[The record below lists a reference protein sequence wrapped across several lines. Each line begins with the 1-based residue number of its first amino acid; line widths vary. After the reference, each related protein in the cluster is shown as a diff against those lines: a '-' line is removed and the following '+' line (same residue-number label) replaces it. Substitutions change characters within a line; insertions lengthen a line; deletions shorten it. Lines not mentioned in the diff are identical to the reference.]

1 MFDGTSA
8 AGPEPVHAR
17 SLLPSLGN
25 EAGIDAYCDTMSHHR
40 RKEVAVERKP
50 VEGLLEVLAEPALT
64 RAAAPRHL
72 GEVHASGGCEK
83 KFHGLD
89 DERLESFA

>member
-1 MFDGTSA
+1 MFDGTGA

-50 VEGLLEVLAEPALT
+50 VKGLLEVLAEPALT

-72 GEVHASGGCEK
+72 GEVHAS
-83 KFHGLD
+83 
-89 DERLESFA
+89 

>member
-1 MFDGTSA
+1 M
-8 AGPEPVHAR
+8 
-17 SLLPSLGN
+17 
-25 EAGIDAYCDTMSHHR
+25 
-40 RKEVAVERKP
+40 AVERKP
-50 VEGLLEVLAEPALT
+50 VKGLLEVLAEPALT

-89 DERLESFA
+89 DERLERFA

>member
-1 MFDGTSA
+1 MFDGTGA

-17 SLLPSLGN
+17 SLLPGLGY
-25 EAGIDAYCDTMSHHR
+25 EAWIDAYCYAMSSHR

-50 VEGLLEVLAEPALT
+50 VKGLLEVLAEAALT

-89 DERLESFA
+89 DECSERFA